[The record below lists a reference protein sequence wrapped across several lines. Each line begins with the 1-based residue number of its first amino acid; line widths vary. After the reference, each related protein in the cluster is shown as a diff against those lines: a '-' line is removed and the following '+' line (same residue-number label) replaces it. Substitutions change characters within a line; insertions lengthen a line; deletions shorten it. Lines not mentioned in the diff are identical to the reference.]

1 MIDKASHIGQLKV
14 LLPEPNEEPPAPV
27 VVVDDGVVVVLE
39 PDEPVSLVALLF
51 IGSLFKILII

>member
-14 LLPEPNEEPPAPV
+14 LLPKPNEELPSPV
-27 VVVDDGVVVVLE
+27 VVVDDGVVVLE
-39 PDEPVSLVALLF
+39 PDEPVSLLALLF